1 MTPQSR
7 FRFLKHRLSW
17 SQVGLLVSL
26 LVVAG
31 SSAYLALQLAGRQ
44 DAKQTTLARGQADY
58 YASTVHMLRYNH
70 EGLASMQLRAD
81 RLEHVPDRE
90 QLKLIEPKL
99 WLSSADSHTQISA
112 REGMT
117 SDDGQSAS
125 LSGSV
130 VIVRKT
136 LQTPSLQIQGERAL
150 IDASKERIELPDE
163 VRIEQGERWVT
174 GRQLVLD
181 QAEKQLRLG
190 ARVQAFFPASQN
202 ESLHAGRAK
211 P

>member
-1 MTPQSR
+1 MMPQSR

-26 LVVAG
+26 LVIAS
-31 SSAYLALQLAGRQ
+31 SSAYLALQLAGRHN
-44 DAKQTTLARGQADY
+44 AKQTTLARGQADY

-70 EGLASMQLRAD
+70 KGLASMQLRAD

-90 QLKLIEPKL
+90 QLKLIEPRL
-99 WLSSADSHTQISA
+99 WLSSEDSHTQISA
-112 REGMT
+112 REGTT
-117 SDDGQSAS
+117 SDDGQLAS

-136 LQTPSLQIQGERAL
+136 LQTPSLQFQSESAL

-190 ARVQAFFPASQN
+190 ARVQAFFPASPN